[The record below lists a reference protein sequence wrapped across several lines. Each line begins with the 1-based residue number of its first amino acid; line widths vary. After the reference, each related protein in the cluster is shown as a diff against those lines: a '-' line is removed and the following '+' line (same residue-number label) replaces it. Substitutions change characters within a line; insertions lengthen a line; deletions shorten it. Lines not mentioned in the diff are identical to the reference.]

1 MERTV
6 MMQLKNWKNSQF
18 RKPLI
23 LTGARQVGKTYVLKE
38 FGKKE
43 FKNVAYVNCD
53 NNPDVRS
60 LFDEDYDMK
69 KVLMIIGAIT
79 KQPIVPGETLIILD
93 EIQEL
98 PRGLSSLKY
107 FCEKKALYK
116 SSSSSSSMPSKS
128 PKSLSADTLPPKWSS
143 SLNFIMLLRPHA
155 TPLLPLTS

>member
-1 MERTV
+1 

-60 LFDEDYDMK
+60 LFDEDYEK
-69 KVLMIIGAIT
+69 GADDNRCDYEAAYC
-79 KQPIVPGETLIILD
+79 PWRNLD
-93 EIQEL
+93 N
-98 PRGLSSLKY
+98 S
-107 FCEKKALYK
+107 
-116 SSSSSSSMPSKS
+116 
-128 PKSLSADTLPPKWSS
+128 
-143 SLNFIMLLRPHA
+143 
-155 TPLLPLTS
+155 